1 MISQRPRSLIN
12 AESLRTKLPRGFNRE
27 KGMIG
32 NEALLKI
39 THGWLVGFDAG
50 EFGGGLWF
58 VDSVG
63 QSHKLTGENVHG
75 LMSTPQG
82 TLVFVGLSHLGLD
95 TGKVLLVDDSSGVV
109 PTVRSLLDLDG
120 APKAITPVS
129 ARSAIVVTTQGVSE
143 VNSSGGSQTL
153 IYRVFLSLDPNSV
166 ASTSQGAVYIGMRMF
181 VVRLEPESGHY
192 TEQWLV
198 PTECAHFER
207 KDYDC
212 VCQK

>member
-1 MISQRPRSLIN
+1 MSKLASQSQRIALILLLALLFSFWSGEGQAENLPAGWTTYPDGDAIRCASYSILEWQVSLSPDGKLLISGRPRSLIH
-12 AESLRTKLPRGFNRE
+12 AESLRTKLPRGFKRDKE
-27 KGMIG
+27 MIG

-95 TGKVLLVDDSSGVV
+95 TGKVLLVDDSSGSSDIS
-109 PTVRSLLDLDG
+109 PFRSS
-120 APKAITPVS
+120 I
-129 ARSAIVVTTQGVSE
+129 
-143 VNSSGGSQTL
+143 
-153 IYRVFLSLDPNSV
+153 F
-166 ASTSQGAVYIGMRMF
+166 
-181 VVRLEPESGHY
+181 
-192 TEQWLV
+192 
-198 PTECAHFER
+198 
-207 KDYDC
+207 
-212 VCQK
+212 